1 MKIALAQTNPKIG
14 DLNNNTQKIIANI
27 EKAKEENIDLVIFPE
42 LSIPGYSPFDLLDF
56 ESFVQDNL
64 TCLDEI
70 RAHTNG
76 IGVIVGFVDF
86 NENPQGKKY
95 RNSAAFIYNGEIIT
109 KYNKM
114 LLPYYDVFHET
125 RYFEPGDEICIID
138 FAGKK
143 IGLTIC
149 EDLWNDKTSFE
160 RQKYLT
166 NPIEKIMQ
174 HKPDFVINLS
184 ASPYILNKEKKRH
197 KITRKLSEKYSV
209 PFIYVNQVGA
219 NDDLIFDGSSFV
231 MGKDGEIKANC
242 RDFEEDF
249 ITYDTS
255 KQQGDIHHATECIE
269 GKIIKAVKIGLQD
282 YCRKLGFKKVILGL
296 SGGIDSALTAY
307 FAKEAL
313 GAENVLCIT
322 MPSKYSSSGSV
333 KDSEDLAHNLGV
345 ELKNISIKPMFDVF
359 KQELGDEVL
368 SGLAEENLQARLRA
382 NILMSYSNKY
392 GYLLL
397 STGNKSEL
405 AVGYCTIYG
414 DMSGG
419 INLISDLPKT
429 LVYKVSRYINK
440 DKEIIPWNIIEK
452 APSAELRPDQKDQD
466 SLPEYEVL
474 DDIIEDYVVKNKAPQ
489 EIYEKYDKQ
498 TVDDV
503 ISKITKAEYKRRQAT
518 LGLKLTSK
526 AFGSGRKIPISQGY
540 SLASLVQ
547 KT

>member
-1 MKIALAQTNPKIG
+1 MKIALAQINPKIG

-27 EKAKEENIDLVIFPE
+27 EKAKTQNVDLIVFSE
-42 LSIPGYSPFDLLDF
+42 LSITGYSPFDLLDF

-70 RAHTNG
+70 KAHTNG

-86 NENPQGKKY
+86 NENDKGKKY
-95 RNSAAFIYNGEIIT
+95 RNSAALIYNGEIIT

-125 RYFEPGDEICIID
+125 RYFEPGEDVCVVD
-138 FAGKK
+138 FCGEK

-149 EDLWNDKTSFE
+149 EDLWNDKSSFD
-160 RQKYLT
+160 RQKYLI
-166 NPIEKIMQ
+166 NPVEELAQ
-174 HKPDFVINLS
+174 YNPDLVINLS
-184 ASPYILNKEKKRH
+184 ASPYVLNKEQKRI
-197 KITRKLSEKYSV
+197 KITEKLAKKYSV
-209 PFIYVNQVGA
+209 PFAYINQIGA

-231 MGKDGEIKANC
+231 MGKDGQIKAQC
-242 RDFEEDF
+242 KDFEEDF
-249 ITYDTS
+249 ILFDT
-255 KQQGDIHHATECIE
+255 KTQKGEIHPNTDQLE
-269 GKIIKAVKIGLQD
+269 GKIVKAVTMGLRD
-282 YCRKLGFKKVILGL
+282 YCKKIGFKKVILGL

-307 FAKEAL
+307 LAKEAL

-333 KDSEDLAHNLGV
+333 KDSEDLAKNIGV

-359 KQELGDEVL
+359 KHQLGDEVL

-382 NILMSYSNKY
+382 NILMSYSNRY
-392 GYLLL
+392 GHLLL

-440 DKEIIPWNIIEK
+440 EKEIIPWAIIDK

-466 SLPEYEVL
+466 SLPEYDVL
-474 DDIIEDYVVKNKAPQ
+474 DDIIEDYVVLNKAP
-489 EIYEKYDKQ
+489 EAIYKKHQKE
-498 TVDDV
+498 TVDD
-503 ISKITKAEYKRRQAT
+503 IIAKITRAEYKRRQAT

-540 SLASLVQ
+540 
-547 KT
+547 KH